1 MSKKEGNPATPPS
14 EPLDTNTM
22 EDSIPEVKELSFE
35 DTAIQF
41 KNTDGK
47 WRISLRALAE
57 YYDIK
62 FSHATSKLKKH
73 SKLFRD
79 LNEDRVT
86 RSTSGYIYDLELSI
100 RDAVS
105 FLTLLNY
112 QRYDDER
119 EEKLIRM
126 RNWLTDTAEK
136 LLTGETVSMIPQSQ
150 NILLS
155 EALKEEMKRADA
167 MTVIG
172 VDISRAASACLAK
185 LEDQFGEPL
194 DYLRALVARR
204 SDEYIPTLTA
214 TEIGKELGLSAQSV
228 NNILEK
234 LGYLKHDYRIKKTGA
249 KQKVWNLTQ
258 SGKVYGEIIL
268 ERHGGADVQYILW
281 RREIVEVVRR
291 AVFLDEEQST
301 LEEEA

>member
-1 MSKKEGNPATPPS
+1 MTKKEGNPATPPS

-22 EDSIPEVKELSFE
+22 KDSIPEVKELSFE

-41 KNTDGK
+41 KNSDGK
-47 WRISLRALAE
+47 WRTSLRLLAE

-62 FSHATSKLKKH
+62 FSHASEKLTGN
-73 SKLFRD
+73 SDFFRD
-79 LNEDRVT
+79 LGTDRIT
-86 RSTSGYIYDLELSI
+86 RSANGSVYDYDLSI

-105 FLTLLNY
+105 FLTLVNY
-112 QRYDDER
+112 KRYKDER
-119 EEKLIRM
+119 REKLIRM

-136 LLTGETVSMIPQSQ
+136 LLMGETVTLTSPSQ
-150 NILLS
+150 TILLS
-155 EALKEEMKRADA
+155 DSLKEEMKRADA
-167 MTVIG
+167 MTIIG

-204 SDEYIPTLTA
+204 SDEDIPTLTA

-234 LGYLKHDYRIKKTGA
+234 LGYQKHDYRIKKTGA